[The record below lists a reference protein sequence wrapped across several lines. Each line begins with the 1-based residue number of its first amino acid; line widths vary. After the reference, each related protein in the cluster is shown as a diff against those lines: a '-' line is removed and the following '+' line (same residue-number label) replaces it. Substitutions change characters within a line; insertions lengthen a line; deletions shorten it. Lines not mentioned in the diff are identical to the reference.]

1 MAAGWKSRRNS
12 SHPCAAPV
20 MGFSLCLIT
29 LHLLLSQCTAQW
41 CYQRQFCDD
50 SCKDPSRWETEF
62 PRCGGLHQSPINI
75 VTRNVH
81 VNDNLPPLVF
91 IGYTDIINITVENKG
106 HSGNDA
112 DTAPSIKRSFLWKQ
126 KKKTYYDRPSSP
138 AAHFALPPSVRLT
151 GGALPGY
158 YRAAQFHFHWGGNG
172 RPGSEHTIDGERFPM
187 ELHIVHIKE
196 PYNSLAEAQ
205 HDMAG
210 IALLAFLFEETTDD
224 HPHLDTVIAA
234 LGLVQNNGS
243 TTVIPNFHLSDIIPP
258 ASDLHHYY
266 RYVGSM
272 TTPGCEHAV
281 AWTVFHRT
289 LPISSRQLDA
299 IVKQCRFWTGLPMTD
314 IYRPTQPL
322 DGRIVY
328 RTNSGTVQRRVL
340 HMCIR
345 IFLAVL
351 FTLALTH

>member
-1 MAAGWKSRRNS
+1 
-12 SHPCAAPV
+12 
-20 MGFSLCLIT
+20 MGFSLYLLT
-29 LHLLLSQCTAQW
+29 LHLLLSQCKAQW
-41 CYQRQFCDD
+41 CYQRQYCDD
-50 SCKDPSRWETEF
+50 TCKDPSSWETEF

-75 VTRNVH
+75 VTRKVH
-81 VNDNLPPLVF
+81 VTNNLPPLIF

-106 HSGNDA
+106 H
-112 DTAPSIKRSFLWKQ
+112 
-126 KKKTYYDRPSSP
+126 
-138 AAHFALPPSVRLT
+138 SVRLT

-158 YRAAQFHFHWGGNG
+158 YRAAQFHFHWGGKG

-196 PYNSLAEAQ
+196 PYSSLAEAQ

-210 IALLAFLFEETTDD
+210 IALLAFLFEETTDN

-243 TTVIPNFHLSDIIPP
+243 TTVIPNFRLSDIIPP

-289 LPISSRQLDA
+289 LSISSRQLDA
-299 IVKQCRFWTGLPMTD
+299 IIKQCRFWTGLPMTD

-328 RTNSGTVQRRVL
+328 STNSGTAPKSVIHL
-340 HMCIR
+340 WNSF
-345 IFLAVL
+345 FLAVL
-351 FTLALTH
+351 LTSALTQ